1 MWYGLSF
8 ILHIYCHNNIYMQ
21 VNSFSLRPT
30 ILSLAIMAAFSQSSF
45 AQTATPPKAELAEK
59 TDAKAAEPKMQKV
72 EVQGTRNYDE
82 RRQDT
87 ATKIVV
93 TQEDIV
99 RYGDTTVSEV
109 LKRLPG
115 VTIGGVQGRGGD
127 IRMRGLGAGYTQV
140 MLNGEP
146 SPPGFSLDSLSPDLI
161 ERIEVIRAATAELST
176 QSIAGTINIVLKKS
190 VQTAQKELKLGLFED
205 GGKFGE
211 NINYQVSDK
220 AGRMS
225 YSISGN
231 LNHGKYERPSYSD
244 EVRMDA
250 NGNSLV
256 NTHTYNLGWGTFS
269 NVGFSPRIN
278 WNFENGDTLTTQSF
292 VNASRFDGYSSNVR
306 TPEFG
311 AVPDDLKDRLRPI
324 YASDFQKIHSDF
336 SMLRS
341 NLNWIRKLADSAKL
355 DLKLGVNYNKRNSD
369 VGFAGYNQNNAQ
381 ILDRQS
387 ISGATD
393 KGLTMSGKYSAP
405 FVQDHSFVFGW
416 DGAYSKRS
424 ETRTQ
429 KDNVS
434 FAANALEGLKA
445 KPLDEN
451 FNADVTRLALF
462 AQDEWNVTK
471 QWSIYG
477 GLRWEGIDTRSS
489 GSFKSSGLNSDN
501 TPYSIHNKSSVWS
514 PILQTLYKLPNSK
527 NDQVRLGIT
536 RTYKAPDASRLI
548 PRRFYSNDNS
558 ASNPDT
564 QGNPNLKP
572 ELAWGLDVAY
582 EHYLPGGG
590 MLSASVFLRKIED
603 ITRTILVKEM
613 DGTKEVFV
621 SMPANDGQAT
631 TRGIELEAKF
641 PLRAMMEGAPA
652 IDFRANLSF
661 NWSSLSSVPGPNNRL
676 DSQTPISANL
686 GIDYKMDKIPLTVG
700 GNASF
705 QSGGPVNISAVQS
718 SYSVPKRVL
727 DVYALWKFDPK
738 TNLRVSLG
746 NLLHQDNISASSYTG
761 TSGSVQTN
769 ITPTTVTARVMFEHK
784 F

>member
-1 MWYGLSF
+1 MWYGLRF
-8 ILHIYCHNNIYMQ
+8 VLHDYCHNNIYMQ
-21 VNSFSLRPT
+21 TNSISLRPT
-30 ILSLAIMAAFSQSSF
+30 ILSLAIMATFSQSSF
-45 AQTATPPKAELAEK
+45 AQTATPATPSKAETAEK
-59 TDAKAAEPKMQKV
+59 TDAKALEPKMQKV
-72 EVQGTRNYDE
+72 EVQGTRAYDE

-127 IRMRGLGAGYTQV
+127 IRMRGLGAGYTQI

-161 ERIEVIRAATAELST
+161 ERIEVIRAATADLST
-176 QSIAGTINIVLKKS
+176 QSIAGTINIVLKKT

-211 NINYQVSDK
+211 NVNYQVSDK

-225 YSISGN
+225 YSLSGN
-231 LNHGKYERPSYSD
+231 LNHGQYERPSYSD
-244 EVRMDA
+244 EVRTDA
-250 NGNSLV
+250 NGNPFV
-256 NTHTYNLGWGTFS
+256 KTHTYNLGWGTFN

-292 VNASRFDGYSSNVR
+292 VNANRFDGYSSDVR
-306 TPEFG
+306 TNDPQFN
-311 AVPDDLKDRLRPI
+311 AVLPTYSSDL
-324 YASDFQKIHSDF
+324 QKIHSDF
-336 SMLRS
+336 SMLRT
-341 NLNWIRKLADSAKL
+341 NLNWIHKLADSAKL
-355 DLKLGVNYNKRNSD
+355 DVKLGVNYNKRNSD
-369 VGFAGYNQNNAQ
+369 VGFSGYNENHAQ
-381 ILDRQS
+381 ILDRKS
-387 ISGATD
+387 VSGATD

-424 ETRTQ
+424 ETRMQ
-429 KDNVS
+429 QDDVN
-434 FAANALEGLKA
+434 FPANTLKLNGLVA
-445 KPLDEN
+445 NDLDEN
-451 FNADVTRLALF
+451 FNADVTRLAVF

-471 QWSIYG
+471 QWSVYG

-489 GSFKSSGLNSDN
+489 GSFKSPGLNSVN

-514 PILQTLYKLPNSK
+514 PILQTLYKLPDSK
-527 NDQVRLGIT
+527 NDQIRLGIT
-536 RTYKAPDASRLI
+536 RTYKAPDTSRLI
-548 PRRFYSNDNS
+548 PRRFYSNENS
-558 ASNPDT
+558 QSNPDS

-582 EHYLPGGG
+582 EHYLLGGG
-590 MLSASVFLRKIED
+590 MLSASVFMRRIDD
-603 ITRTILVKEM
+603 ITRIKLDHDAKGYVAKP
-613 DGTKEVFV
+613 V
-621 SMPANDGQAT
+621 NDGQAT
-631 TRGIELEAKF
+631 TRGIELEAKL
-641 PLRAMMEGAPA
+641 PLRAMIEGAPA
-652 IDFRANLSF
+652 IDFRANVSF
-661 NWSSLSSVPGPNNRL
+661 NWSSLSSVTGPNNRL

-705 QSGGPVNISAVQS
+705 QDGGLVKISDVQS

-746 NLLHQDNISASSYTG
+746 NLLHQDNISASTFTG
-761 TSGSVQTN
+761 PTGSIQTN
-769 ITPTTVTARVMFEHK
+769 TTPTTVTARVMFEHK

>member
-1 MWYGLSF
+1 
-8 ILHIYCHNNIYMQ
+8 MQ
-21 VNSFSLRPT
+21 THSLAIRPT
-30 ILSLAIMAAFSQSSF
+30 ILSLAIMAAFSQSSY
-45 AQTATPPKAELAEK
+45 AQTTAPATPAKAETAEK
-59 TDAKAAEPKMQKV
+59 ADAKAAEPKIQKV
-72 EVQGTRNYDE
+72 EVQGNRVYDE

-87 ATKIVV
+87 ASKIVV
-93 TQEDIV
+93 TQEEIL

-127 IRMRGLGAGYTQV
+127 IRMRGLGAGYTQI

-161 ERIEVIRAATAELST
+161 ERIEVIRAATADLST
-176 QSIAGTINIVLKKS
+176 ASIAGTINIVLRKT

-211 NINYQVSDK
+211 NVNYQISDK

-250 NGNSLV
+250 NGNPYV
-256 NTHTYNLGWGTFS
+256 KTQTYNLGWGTFN
-269 NVGFSPRIN
+269 NVGFSPRVN

-292 VNASRFDGYSSNVR
+292 VNANRFDGYSSDVR
-306 TPEFG
+306 TATVIGILPKPLEE
-311 AVPDDLKDRLRPI
+311 KDVLPM

-336 SMLRS
+336 AMLRT
-341 NLNWIRKLADSAKL
+341 NLNWIHKLADSAKL
-355 DLKLGVNYNKRNSD
+355 DVKLGVNYNKRNSD
-369 VGFAGYNQNNAQ
+369 VGFAGYNKDGAQ
-381 ILDRQS
+381 ILDRKS

-416 DGAYSKRS
+416 DGAYSKRG

-429 KDNVS
+429 KEDVS
-434 FAANALEGLKA
+434 FAANKLSPSPLLAND
-445 KPLDEN
+445 LDEN
-451 FNADVTRLALF
+451 FNADVTRMAVF

-471 QWSIYG
+471 QWSVYG

-489 GSFKSSGLNSDN
+489 GDFKANNTGKN
-501 TPYSIHNKSSVWS
+501 TPYSIHNRFSVWS
-514 PILQTLYKLPNSK
+514 PILQTLYKLPDSK
-527 NDQVRLGIT
+527 NDQIRLGIT
-536 RTYKAPDASRLI
+536 RTYKAPDTSRLI
-548 PRRFYSNDNS
+548 PRRFISNENTQGS
-558 ASNPDT
+558 PDS

-572 ELAWGLDVAY
+572 ELAWGLDMAY

-590 MLSASVFLRKIED
+590 MLSASVFFRRIND
-603 ITRTILVKEM
+603 ITRTDLSK
-613 DGTKEVFV
+613 DTNGRWV
-621 SMPANDGQAT
+621 SMPVNDGQAT
-631 TRGIELEAKF
+631 TKGVELEAKF
-641 PLRAMMEGAPA
+641 PLRAMLDGAPA
-652 IDFRANLSF
+652 IDFRANVSF
-661 NWSSLSSVPGPNNRL
+661 NWSTLSSVTGPNNRL

-686 GIDYKMDKIPLTVG
+686 GLDYKLDKIPLTLG

-705 QSGGPVNISAVQS
+705 QDGGPVKISNTQS

-746 NLLHQDNISASSYTG
+746 NLLHQDNINIGSFTG
-761 TSGSVQTN
+761 DNGLIQTN
-769 ITPTTVTARVMFEHK
+769 VTPTTVTARVMFEHK

>member
-1 MWYGLSF
+1 MWYGLSS
-8 ILHIYCHNNIYMQ
+8 ILYHYCHNNIYMQ

-45 AQTATPPKAELAEK
+45 AQTATPPKAEPAE
-59 TDAKAAEPKMQKV
+59 KAAEPKMQKV

-127 IRMRGLGAGYTQV
+127 IRMRGLGAGYTQI

-244 EVRMDA
+244 EIRMNAFGDPM
-250 NGNSLV
+250 V
-256 NTHTYNLGWGTFS
+256 KTHTYNLGWGTFN

-292 VNASRFDGYSSNVR
+292 VNANRFDGYSSDVR
-306 TPEFG
+306 SPEVIGIITP
-311 AVPDDLKDRLRPI
+311 PLKEKDVLPI
-324 YASDFQKIHSDF
+324 YASDFQKIRSDF
-336 SMLRS
+336 SMLRT
-341 NLNWIRKLADSAKL
+341 NLNWIHKLEDSAKL
-355 DLKLGVNYNKRNSD
+355 DVKLGVNYNKRNSE
-369 VGFAGYNQNNAQ
+369 VGFAGYNTNGAQ
-381 ILDRQS
+381 ILDRKS
-387 ISGATD
+387 VSGATD

-429 KDNVS
+429 VDVS
-434 FAANALEGLKA
+434 NILPLNN
-445 KPLDEN
+445 LDEN
-451 FNADVTRLALF
+451 FNADVTRMAVF

-471 QWSIYG
+471 QWSVYG

-489 GSFKSSGLNSDN
+489 GNFKSPGQNAVSTPN
-501 TPYSIHNKSSVWS
+501 TPYSIHNRFSVWS
-514 PILQTLYKLPNSK
+514 PILQTLYKLPDSK
-527 NDQVRLGIT
+527 NDQIRLGIT
-536 RTYKAPDASRLI
+536 RTYKAPDTGRLI
-548 PRRFYSNDNS
+548 PRRFVSNENKNPNS
-558 ASNPDT
+558 PDSAGNPD
-564 QGNPNLKP
+564 LKP
-572 ELAWGLDVAY
+572 ELAWGLDMAY

-590 MLSASVFLRKIED
+590 MLSASVFMRRIDD
-603 ITRTILVKEM
+603 ITRTRVDLDPNGVY
-613 DGTKEVFV
+613 VARPV
-621 SMPANDGQAT
+621 NDGQAT
-631 TRGIELEAKF
+631 TRGIELEGKF
-641 PLRAMMEGAPA
+641 PLRAMIEGAPA
-652 IDFRANLSF
+652 IDFRANVSF
-661 NWSSLSSVPGPNNRL
+661 NWSSLSSVAGPNNRL

-686 GIDYKMDKIPLTVG
+686 GIDYKLDKIPLTIG

-705 QSGGPVNISAVQS
+705 QDGGPVKISDIQS

-727 DVYALWKFDPK
+727 DLYALWKFDPK

-746 NLLHQDNISASSYTG
+746 NLLHQDNISVGSFSGAN
-761 TSGSVQTN
+761 GSVQTN
-769 ITPTTVTARVMFEHK
+769 LTPTTVTARVMFEHK

>member
-1 MWYGLSF
+1 
-8 ILHIYCHNNIYMQ
+8 MQ
-21 VNSFSLRPT
+21 TNSITLRPT

-45 AQTATPPKAELAEK
+45 AQTATPATPPKAESTEK
-59 TDAKAAEPKMQKV
+59 ADAKALEPKMQKV
-72 EVQGTRNYDE
+72 EVQGTRAYDE

-127 IRMRGLGAGYTQV
+127 IRMRGLGAGYTQI

-161 ERIEVIRAATAELST
+161 ERIEVIRAATADLST
-176 QSIAGTINIVLKKS
+176 QSIAGTINIVLKKT

-211 NINYQVSDK
+211 NVNYQVSDK

-225 YSISGN
+225 YSLSGN
-231 LNHGKYERPSYSD
+231 LNHGQYERPSYSD
-244 EVRMDA
+244 EVRTDVS
-250 NGNSLV
+250 GKPYV
-256 NTHTYNLGWGTFS
+256 KTHTDSLGWGTFNS
-269 NVGFSPRIN
+269 LGFSPRVN

-292 VNASRFDGYSSNVR
+292 VNANRFDGYFSEAR
-306 TPEFG
+306 TTTILG
-311 AVPDDLKDRLRPI
+311 DLPFPLQVKDVLPI
-324 YASDFQKIHSDF
+324 YMSDLQKVHSDF
-336 SMLRS
+336 SMLRT
-341 NLNWIRKLADSAKL
+341 NLNWIHKLADSAKL
-355 DLKLGVNYNKRNSD
+355 DVKLGVNYNKRNSD
-369 VGFAGYNQNNAQ
+369 VELWGYGLNNAQ
-381 ILDRQS
+381 ILDRRS

-429 KDNVS
+429 NDNVNFVGS
-434 FAANALEGLKA
+434 TLRANN
-445 KPLDEN
+445 LDES
-451 FNADVTRLALF
+451 FNADVTRLAVF

-471 QWSIYG
+471 QWSVYG
-477 GLRWEGIDTRSS
+477 GLRWEGLDTRSS
-489 GSFKSSGLNSDN
+489 GSTFNEV
-501 TPYSIHNKSSVWS
+501 HNKSSVWS
-514 PILQTLYKLPNSK
+514 PILQTLYKMPDSK
-527 NDQVRLGIT
+527 NDQIRLGIT
-536 RTYKAPDASRLI
+536 RTYKAPDTNRLI
-548 PRRFYSNDNS
+548 PRRFISNDNK
-558 ASNPDT
+558 NPNSPDSM
-564 QGNPNLKP
+564 GNPNLKP
-572 ELAWGLDVAY
+572 ELAWGLDLAY

-590 MLSASVFLRKIED
+590 MLSASVFMRKIDD
-603 ITRTILVKEM
+603 ITRTKLLQEA
-613 DGTKEVFV
+613 DGTYVT
-621 SMPANDGQAT
+621 MPVNDGQAT
-631 TRGIELEAKF
+631 TRGIELEAKL

-652 IDFRANLSF
+652 IDFRANVSF
-661 NWSSLSSVPGPNNRL
+661 NWSSLDNVPGPNNRL
-676 DSQTPISANL
+676 DSQTPVSANL

-705 QSGGPVNISAVQS
+705 QSGGPVRISVTQS

-727 DVYALWKFDPK
+727 DVYALWKFDQK

-746 NLLHQDNISASSYTG
+746 NTLHQDNINISNVGYLEFVKEDTAMLFHSNRLQRLEYFDCIHAG
-761 TSGSVQTN
+761 QTEVVKN
-769 ITPTTVTARVMFEHK
+769 KLIATK
-784 F
+784 

>member
-1 MWYGLSF
+1 
-8 ILHIYCHNNIYMQ
+8 
-21 VNSFSLRPT
+21 
-30 ILSLAIMAAFSQSSF
+30 MAAFSQSSY
-45 AQTATPPKAELAEK
+45 AQTTAPATPAKAETAEK
-59 TDAKAAEPKMQKV
+59 ADSKAVEPKIQKV
-72 EVQGTRNYDE
+72 EVQGNRVYDE

-87 ATKIVV
+87 ASKIVV
-93 TQEDIV
+93 TQEEIL

-127 IRMRGLGAGYTQV
+127 IRMRGLGAGYTQI

-161 ERIEVIRAATAELST
+161 ERIEVIRAATADLST
-176 QSIAGTINIVLKKS
+176 ASIAGTINIVLRKT

-231 LNHGKYERPSYSD
+231 MNHGKYERPSYSD
-244 EVRMDA
+244 EVRTDA
-250 NGNSLV
+250 NGNLLV
-256 NTHTYNLGWGTFS
+256 KTHTYNLGWGTFN
-269 NVGFSPRIN
+269 NVGFSPRVN
-278 WNFENGDTLTTQSF
+278 WNLENGDTVTTQSF
-292 VNASRFDGYSSNVR
+292 VNASRFDGYSSDVR
-306 TPEFG
+306 SPVFG
-311 AVPDDLKDRLRPI
+311 AVTDKDKQFLQPT
-324 YASDFQKIHSDF
+324 YASDFQKINSDF
-336 SMLRS
+336 AMLRT
-341 NLNWIRKLADSAKL
+341 NLNWIHKLADSAKL
-355 DLKLGVNYNKRNSD
+355 DVKMGVNYNKRNSE
-369 VGFAGYNQNNAQ
+369 VGFAGYDDTHAQ
-381 ILDRQS
+381 ILDRKS
-387 ISGATD
+387 VSEATD

-416 DGAYSKRS
+416 DGAYSKRG

-429 KDNVS
+429 VDISNPS
-434 FAANALEGLKA
+434 ILK
-445 KPLDEN
+445 PINLDEN
-451 FNADVTRLALF
+451 FNADVTRLAVF

-471 QWSIYG
+471 LWSVYG
-477 GLRWEGIDTRSS
+477 GLRWEGIDTSSS
-489 GSFKSSGLNSDN
+489 GDFKGKVLDKDN
-501 TPYSIHNKSSVWS
+501 TFYSIHNKFSVWS
-514 PILQTLYKLPNSK
+514 PILQTLYKLPDSK
-527 NDQVRLGIT
+527 NDQIRLGIT
-536 RTYKAPDASRLI
+536 RTYKAPDTSRLI
-548 PRRFYSNDNS
+548 PRRFISSDNK
-558 ASNPDT
+558 NPNSPDSM
-564 QGNPNLKP
+564 GNPNLKP
-572 ELAWGLDVAY
+572 ELAWGLDMAY

-590 MLSASVFLRKIED
+590 MLSASVFFRRIND
-603 ITRTILVKEM
+603 FTRTKLTE
-613 DGTKEVFV
+613 EVTDQGKV
-621 SMPANDGQAT
+621 YVTMPVNDGQAT

-661 NWSSLSSVPGPNNRL
+661 NWSSISSVPGPNNRL

-686 GIDYKMDKIPLTVG
+686 GLDYKLDKIPLTLG

-705 QSGGPVNISAVQS
+705 QTGGPVNISAVQS

-746 NLLHQDNISASSYTG
+746 NLLHQDNVNISTYSDLGSTIQ
-761 TSGSVQTN
+761 TSV
-769 ITPTTVTARVMFEHK
+769 TPTTVTARVMFEHK

>member
-1 MWYGLSF
+1 MVLGLFSND
-8 ILHIYCHNNIYMQ
+8 YCHNNIYMQ
-21 VNSFSLRPT
+21 THSLAIRPT
-30 ILSLAIMAAFSQSSF
+30 ILSLAIMAAFSQSSY
-45 AQTATPPKAELAEK
+45 AQTTAPATPAKAETAEK
-59 TDAKAAEPKMQKV
+59 ADAKAAEPKIQKV
-72 EVQGTRNYDE
+72 EVQGNRVYDE

-87 ATKIVV
+87 ASKIVV
-93 TQEDIV
+93 TQEEIL

-127 IRMRGLGAGYTQV
+127 IRMRGLGAGYTQI

-161 ERIEVIRAATAELST
+161 ERIEVIRAATADLST
-176 QSIAGTINIVLKKS
+176 ASIAGTINIVLRKT

-231 LNHGKYERPSYSD
+231 MNHGKYERPSYSD
-244 EVRMDA
+244 EVRTDT
-250 NGNSLV
+250 NGNLLV
-256 NTHTYNLGWGTFS
+256 KTHTYNFGWGTFN
-269 NVGFSPRIN
+269 NVGFSPRVN
-278 WNFENGDTLTTQSF
+278 WNLENGDTLTTQSF
-292 VNASRFDGYSSNVR
+292 VNASRFDGYSSDVR
-306 TPEFG
+306 TPAFG
-311 AVPDDLKDRLRPI
+311 TVSDDLKNILRPT
-324 YASDFQKIHSDF
+324 YASDFQKINSDF
-336 SMLRS
+336 AMLRT
-341 NLNWIRKLADSAKL
+341 NLNWIHKLADSAKL
-355 DLKLGVNYNKRNSD
+355 DVKLGVNYNKRNSE
-369 VGFAGYNQNNAQ
+369 VGFAGYDDTHAQ
-381 ILDRQS
+381 ILDRKS
-387 ISGATD
+387 VSGATD

-429 KDNVS
+429 KENVS
-434 FAANALEGLKA
+434 FAANALRNNPLIA
-445 KPLDEN
+445 SDLDEN
-451 FNADVTRLALF
+451 FNADVTRLAVF

-471 QWSIYG
+471 LWSVYG

-489 GSFKSSGLNSDN
+489 GIFKTPGTEVNS
-501 TPYSIHNKSSVWS
+501 PYSIHNRFSVWS
-514 PILQTLYKLPNSK
+514 PILQTLYKLPDSK
-527 NDQVRLGIT
+527 NDQIRFGIT
-536 RTYKAPDASRLI
+536 RTYKAPDTSRLI
-548 PRRFYSNDNS
+548 PRRFTSNENS
-558 ASNPDT
+558 RATPDS

-572 ELAWGLDVAY
+572 ELAWGLDMAY

-590 MLSASVFLRKIED
+590 MLSASVFVRKIND
-603 ITRTILVKEM
+603 ITRTDLLQDVNGKW
-613 DGTKEVFV
+613 V
-621 SMPANDGQAT
+621 SMPVNDGQAT
-631 TRGIELEAKF
+631 TKGIELEAKL
-641 PLRAMMEGAPA
+641 PLKAMVEGAPA
-652 IDFRANLSF
+652 IDFRANVSF
-661 NWSSLSSVPGPNNRL
+661 NWSSLSSVAGPNNRL

-686 GIDYKMDKIPLTVG
+686 GIDYKLDKMPLTIG

-705 QSGGPVNISAVQS
+705 QDGGPVKISDTQS

-727 DVYALWKFDPK
+727 DLYALWKFDPK

-746 NLLHQDNISASSYTG
+746 NLLHQDNVNIGSFTG
-761 TSGSVQTN
+761 GGGLVQTN
-769 ITPTTVTARVMFEHK
+769 VTPTTVTARVMFEHK

>member
-1 MWYGLSF
+1 
-8 ILHIYCHNNIYMQ
+8 
-21 VNSFSLRPT
+21 
-30 ILSLAIMAAFSQSSF
+30 MAAFSQSSF
-45 AQTATPPKAELAEK
+45 AQTANPAKPEPAEK
-59 TDAKAAEPKMQKV
+59 ADAKASESKIQKV

-99 RYGDTTVSEV
+99 RYGDTTISEV

-127 IRMRGLGAGYTQV
+127 IRMRGLGAGYTQI

-161 ERIEVIRAATAELST
+161 ERIEVIRAATADLST
-176 QSIAGTINIVLKKS
+176 ASIAGSINIVLKKS

-231 LNHGKYERPSYSD
+231 LNHGQYERPSYSD
-244 EVRMDA
+244 EVRTDA
-250 NGNSLV
+250 NGRPYTAMHTNS
-256 NTHTYNLGWGTFS
+256 LGWGTF
-269 NVGFSPRIN
+269 NNLGFSPRIN

-292 VNASRFDGYSSNVR
+292 VNASRFDGHFSEMR
-306 TPEFG
+306 TFDIVGILPEE
-311 AVPDDLKDRLRPI
+311 LKGKEDSLKPI
-324 YASDFQKIHSDF
+324 YASDLQNVHSDS
-336 SMLRS
+336 SMLRT
-341 NLNWIRKLADSAKL
+341 NLNWIHKLADSAKL
-355 DLKLGVNYNKRNSD
+355 DVKLGLNYNKRNSD
-369 VGFAGYNQNNAQ
+369 VELWGYGENKAQ
-381 ILDRQS
+381 ILDRRS

-416 DGAYSKRS
+416 DGAYSKRG

-429 KDNVS
+429 VDVS
-434 FAANALEGLKA
+434 NTLPLIN
-445 KPLDEN
+445 LDEN
-451 FNADVTRLALF
+451 FNADVTRMAVF

-471 QWSIYG
+471 QWSVYG

-489 GSFKSSGLNSDN
+489 GDFKANSTDKNN
-501 TPYSIHNKSSVWS
+501 TPYSIHNRFSVWS
-514 PILQTLYKLPNSK
+514 PILQTLYKLPDSK

-536 RTYKAPDASRLI
+536 RTYKAPDTNRLI
-548 PRRFYSNDNS
+548 PRRFISNDNS
-558 ASNPDT
+558 QGNPDS

-572 ELAWGLDVAY
+572 ELAWGLDMAY

-590 MLSASVFLRKIED
+590 MLSASVFFRRIND
-603 ITRTILVKEM
+603 ITRTDLSQDTNGKW
-613 DGTKEVFV
+613 V
-621 SMPANDGQAT
+621 SMPVNDGQAT

-652 IDFRANLSF
+652 IDFRANVSF
-661 NWSSLSSVPGPNNRL
+661 NWSTLSSVTGPNNRL
-676 DSQTPISANL
+676 DSQTPVSANL
-686 GIDYKMDKIPLTVG
+686 GIDYKLDKIPLTIG

-705 QSGGPVNISAVQS
+705 QDGGLVKISDTQS

-746 NLLHQDNISASSYTG
+746 NLLHQDNINIGSFTG
-761 TSGSVQTN
+761 SNGSVQTN

>member
-1 MWYGLSF
+1 
-8 ILHIYCHNNIYMQ
+8 MQ
-21 VNSFSLRPT
+21 THSLAIRPT
-30 ILSLAIMAAFSQSSF
+30 ILSLAIMAAFSQSSY
-45 AQTATPPKAELAEK
+45 AQTTAPATPAKAESAEK
-59 TDAKAAEPKMQKV
+59 ADAKALEPKIQKV
-72 EVQGTRNYDE
+72 EVQGTRAYDE

-93 TQEDIV
+93 TQEEIL

-127 IRMRGLGAGYTQV
+127 IRMRGLGAGYTQI

-161 ERIEVIRAATAELST
+161 ERIEVIRAATADLST
-176 QSIAGTINIVLKKS
+176 ASIAGTINIVLRKT

-231 LNHGKYERPSYSD
+231 LNHGQYERPSYSD
-244 EVRMDA
+244 EVRLDV
-250 NGNSLV
+250 NGRPYTT
-256 NTHTYNLGWGTFS
+256 THTNSLGWGTF
-269 NVGFSPRIN
+269 NNLGFSPRIN

-292 VNASRFDGYSSNVR
+292 VNASRFDGHFSEARSFAIVG
-306 TPEFG
+306 E
-311 AVPDDLKDRLRPI
+311 VPAELKGHEDSLRPI
-324 YASDFQKIHSDF
+324 YASDLQKVHSDF
-336 SMLRS
+336 SMLRT
-341 NLNWIRKLADSAKL
+341 NLNWVHKLADSAKL
-355 DLKLGVNYNKRNSD
+355 DVKLGLNYNKRNSD
-369 VGFAGYNQNNAQ
+369 VELWGYGTNNTQ
-381 ILDRQS
+381 ILDRRS

-416 DGAYSKRS
+416 DGAYSKRG

-429 KDNVS
+429 SDMTDPS
-434 FAANALEGLKA
+434 LKA
-445 KPLDEN
+445 INLNED
-451 FNADVTRLALF
+451 FNADVTRLAVF

-471 QWSIYG
+471 QWSVYG
-477 GLRWEGIDTRSS
+477 GLRWEGIDTSSS
-489 GSFKSSGLNSDN
+489 GSFKANVTDAVN
-501 TPYSIHNKSSVWS
+501 KPYSIHNKFSVWS
-514 PILQTLYKLPNSK
+514 PILQTLYKLPDSK
-527 NDQVRLGIT
+527 NDQIRLGLT
-536 RTYKAPDASRLI
+536 RTYKAPDTSRLI
-548 PRRFYSNDNS
+548 PRRFISNNNTNPNS
-558 ASNPDT
+558 PDSM
-564 QGNPNLKP
+564 GNPNLKP
-572 ELAWGLDVAY
+572 ELAWGLDMAY

-590 MLSASVFLRKIED
+590 MLSASVFYRRIND
-603 ITRTILVKEM
+603 FTRTQL
-613 DGTKEVFV
+613 TKEGTGPDAIYVT
-621 SMPANDGQAT
+621 MPVNDGQAT

-641 PLRAMMEGAPA
+641 PLRAMVEGAPA

-661 NWSSLSSVPGPNNRL
+661 NWSSISSVPGPNNRL

-686 GIDYKMDKIPLTVG
+686 GMDYKLDKIPLTLG

-705 QSGGPVNISAVQS
+705 QTGGPVNISAVQS

-746 NLLHQDNISASSYTG
+746 NLLHQDNVSIG
-761 TSGSVQTN
+761 TYSDKGSTIQTSV
-769 ITPTTVTARVMFEHK
+769 TPTTVTARVMFEHK

>member
-1 MWYGLSF
+1 
-8 ILHIYCHNNIYMQ
+8 MQ
-21 VNSFSLRPT
+21 THSLALRPT
-30 ILSLAIMAAFSQSSF
+30 ILSLAIMAAFSQSSY
-45 AQTATPPKAELAEK
+45 AQTTAPATPAKAETAEK
-59 TDAKAAEPKMQKV
+59 ADSKALEPKIQKV
-72 EVQGTRNYDE
+72 EVQGNRVYDE

-87 ATKIVV
+87 ASKIVV
-93 TQEDIV
+93 TQEEIL

-127 IRMRGLGAGYTQV
+127 IRMRGLGAGYTQI

-161 ERIEVIRAATAELST
+161 ERIEVIRAATADLST
-176 QSIAGTINIVLKKS
+176 ASIAGTINIVLRKT

-231 LNHGKYERPSYSD
+231 LNNGQYERPSYSD
-244 EVRMDA
+244 EVRTDV
-250 NGNSLV
+250 NGRPYAT
-256 NTHTYNLGWGTFS
+256 THTNSFGWGTF
-269 NVGFSPRIN
+269 NNLGFSPRIN

-292 VNASRFDGYSSNVR
+292 VNASRFDGHFSEVR
-306 TPEFG
+306 TPAIVG
-311 AVPDDLKDRLRPI
+311 ALPQELIGREDSLKPI
-324 YASDFQKIHSDF
+324 YASDLQNVHTDF
-336 SMLRS
+336 SMLRT
-341 NLNWIRKLADSAKL
+341 NLNWIHKLADSAKL
-355 DLKLGVNYNKRNSD
+355 DVKLGLNYNKRNSD
-369 VGFAGYNQNNAQ
+369 VELWGYNPNNVQ
-381 ILDRQS
+381 ILDRRS

-416 DGAYSKRS
+416 DGAYSKRG

-429 KDNVS
+429 FDVS
-434 FAANALEGLKA
+434 NTLPLIN
-445 KPLDEN
+445 LDEN
-451 FNADVTRLALF
+451 FNADVTRMALF

-471 QWSIYG
+471 QWSVYG

-489 GSFKSSGLNSDN
+489 GAFKASTADATN

-514 PILQTLYKLPNSK
+514 PILQTLYKLPDSK
-527 NDQVRLGIT
+527 NDQIRLGLT
-536 RTYKAPDASRLI
+536 RTYKAPDTSRLI
-548 PRRFYSNDNS
+548 PRRFISNDNK
-558 ASNPDT
+558 NPNSPDSM
-564 QGNPNLKP
+564 GNPNLKP
-572 ELAWGLDVAY
+572 ELAWGLDMAY

-590 MLSASVFLRKIED
+590 MLSASVFVRKIDD
-603 ITRTILVKEM
+603 ITRTRLLQEA
-613 DGTKEVFV
+613 DGTYVT
-621 SMPANDGQAT
+621 MPVNDGQAT
-631 TRGIELEAKF
+631 TKGIELEAKF

-652 IDFRANLSF
+652 IDFRANVSF
-661 NWSSLSSVPGPNNRL
+661 NWSSISSVPGPNNRL
-676 DSQTPISANL
+676 DSQTPVSANL
-686 GIDYKMDKIPLTVG
+686 GIDYKLDKIPLTVG

-705 QSGGPVNISAVQS
+705 QSGGPVNISATQS

-746 NLLHQDNISASSYTG
+746 NTLHQDNVNIGTYTG
-761 TSGSVQTN
+761 NTGSVIQTSV
-769 ITPTTVTARVMFEHK
+769 TPTTVTARVMFEHK

>member
-1 MWYGLSF
+1 MWYGLSS
-8 ILHIYCHNNIYMQ
+8 ILYHYCHNNIYMQ

-45 AQTATPPKAELAEK
+45 AQTATPLNAEPAEK
-59 TDAKAAEPKMQKV
+59 ADAKAAEPKMQKV

-115 VTIGGVQGRGGD
+115 VTMGGVQGRGGD
-127 IRMRGLGAGYTQV
+127 IRMRGLGAGYTQI

-161 ERIEVIRAATAELST
+161 ERLEIIRAATAELST
-176 QSIAGTINIVLKKS
+176 ASIAGSINIVLKKS

-231 LNHGKYERPSYSD
+231 LNHGQYERPSYSD

-250 NGNSLV
+250 NGNPFV
-256 NTHTYNLGWGTFS
+256 KTHTYNLGWGTFS
-269 NVGFSPRIN
+269 NVGFSPRVN

-292 VNASRFDGYSSNVR
+292 VNANRFDGYSTDVR
-306 TPEFG
+306 TNDPNFNG
-311 AVPDDLKDRLRPI
+311 LLPMYSSDL
-324 YASDFQKIHSDF
+324 QKIHSDF
-336 SMLRS
+336 SMLRT
-341 NLNWIRKLADSAKL
+341 NLNWIHKLEDSAKL
-355 DLKLGVNYNKRNSD
+355 DVKLGVNYNKRNSD
-369 VGFAGYNQNNAQ
+369 VGFAGYNKDNAQ
-381 ILDRQS
+381 ILDRKS

-429 KDNVS
+429 KDNVD
-434 FAANALEGLKA
+434 FVANTLSVFPLSANN
-445 KPLDEN
+445 LDEN
-451 FNADVTRLALF
+451 FNADVTRLAVF
-462 AQDEWNVTK
+462 AQDEWNITK
-471 QWSIYG
+471 QWSVYG

-489 GSFKSSGLNSDN
+489 GSFKSPIPNANN
-501 TPYSIHNKSSVWS
+501 TPYDIHNRFSVWS
-514 PILQTLYKLPNSK
+514 PILQTLYKLPDSK
-527 NDQVRLGIT
+527 NDQIRLGIT
-536 RTYKAPDASRLI
+536 RTYKAPDTSRLI
-548 PRRFYSNDNS
+548 PRRFYSNDNTRN
-558 ASNPDT
+558 NPDS

-572 ELAWGLDVAY
+572 ELAWGLDMAY

-590 MLSASVFLRKIED
+590 MLSASVFLRKIND
-603 ITRTILVKEM
+603 ITRTDSSEDINGKW
-613 DGTKEVFV
+613 V
-621 SMPANDGQAT
+621 SMPVNDGQAT
-631 TRGIELEAKF
+631 TKGIELEAKF

-652 IDFRANLSF
+652 IDFRANVSF

-686 GIDYKMDKIPLTVG
+686 GVDYKMDKIPLTVG

-727 DVYALWKFDPK
+727 DLYALWKFDPK

-746 NLLHQDNISASSYTG
+746 NLLHQDNINVGSFSGAN
-761 TSGSVQTN
+761 GSVQTN
-769 ITPTTVTARVMFEHK
+769 LTPTTVTARVMFEHK